1 MGKTR
6 ENIFS
11 KLSRIVAGKRE
22 IDASFLDEIEEA
34 LLTSDVGVDTTIE
47 IINALEAKAKETG
60 FLNIEELYFFQE
72 NDYLCKFLL
81 LKNKIPG
88 FHIKM

>member
-1 MGKTR
+1 MAFFNWFNKKNNVPEEQLQETKSALGKTR

-22 IDASFLDEIEEA
+22 IDAAFLDEIEEA

-47 IINALEAKAKETG
+47 IINV
-60 FLNIEELYFFQE
+60 
-72 NDYLCKFLL
+72 
-81 LKNKIPG
+81 
-88 FHIKM
+88 M